1 MYVIPKRSFM
11 RYRDGLP
18 PSEYNL
24 PPGCSQRDCEGSGI
38 SDRDDM
44 DNDPNPYDFEEVP
57 TWADRLK
64 TGAAGTAR
72 PQDKLKDSD

>member
-1 MYVIPKRSFM
+1 
-11 RYRDGLP
+11 
-18 PSEYNL
+18 
-24 PPGCSQRDCEGSGI
+24 
-38 SDRDDM
+38 M

-64 TGAAGTAR
+64 TGAAVTAR